1 MVRAGIYI
9 RVSKARREL
18 LDAQRQQPPCEAFA
32 KAQGWSVEQ
41 VYLDDSISAYSGAP
55 RDNFERML
63 SDVRAGKLDAIISW
77 QMDRLLRTVE
87 DAAAIV
93 QIAKETGVL
102 VANIGGSID
111 LSTADGRKRFY
122 EAAVAAQYE
131 SDLKSERL
139 KLKHAE
145 IAAAGGW
152 QGGQRPFGYDL
163 LPYQED
169 RRIKYQ
175 LAPNPAEAA
184 AIYQAAKELLG
195 GGSLSAIE
203 KRWAQ
208 SAIRRPQG
216 GIFRYW
222 QLKALLTNPR
232 IAGFRQVDGTLV
244 TAAWEAIITR
254 ADHEDLVA
262 ILGPARRHGG
272 GTGGLPSARKY
283 LLSGFVVC
291 GRCGTRLRVKKADA
305 DKRRDK
311 PAQPKYVCDRRD
323 GGCGG
328 LKRLA
333 EPVERYVVTKL
344 LREAPRRLLEATRAA
359 PDASASLAALSRRR
373 ETEEARL
380 QGLSDYL
387 ADGTLAKS
395 EYLRQ
400 KQRVQGRLEQ
410 LEQEITRLRA
420 QAPRRRLLGA
430 TFAEIFAAWDGMG
443 LEERRL
449 VLADHISHITIK
461 PVGHGAKRFSPDSVE
476 ISWRQLDTDEEP

>member
-9 RVSKARREL
+9 RVSKAKREV
-18 LDAQRQQPPCEAFA
+18 LDARRQLPPCEGFA
-32 KAQGWSVEQ
+32 KAQGWSVVE
-41 VYLDDSISAYSGAP
+41 VYLDDSISAYSGVP
-55 RDNFERML
+55 RVNFERL
-63 SDVRAGKLDAIISW
+63 LGDVRDGRLDAIISW
-77 QMDRLLRTVE
+77 QADRLLRTVE

-102 VANIGGSID
+102 VANVGGSID

-131 SDLKSERL
+131 SELKSERL

-152 QGGQRPFGYDL
+152 PGGQRPFGFDL
-163 LPYQED
+163 LPFQD
-169 RRIKYQ
+169 GNRIKYQ

-184 AIYQAAKELLG
+184 AIYQAAKEILG

-208 SAIRRPQG
+208 GAIRRPHG

-244 TAAWEAIITR
+244 KAAWEGIISR
-254 ADHEDLVA
+254 EEHEDLLA
-262 ILGPARRHGG
+262 ILGPARAHGR

-283 LLSGFVVC
+283 LLGGFLVC
-291 GRCGTRLRVKKADA
+291 GKCGTKLRAKRSDA
-305 DKRRDK
+305 DKRRGR
-311 PAQPKYVCDRRD
+311 PSLPKYVCDRRD
-323 GGCGG
+323 DGCGG
-328 LKRLA
+328 IKRLA
-333 EPVERYVVTKL
+333 EPVEGYVVTQL
-344 LREAPRRLLEATRAA
+344 LREAPRRLIAATRRQ
-359 PDASASLAALSRRR
+359 PGASEGLAALVRRR

-380 QGLSDYL
+380 RGLSDYL
-387 ADGTLAKS
+387 ADGTLAKA

-400 KQRVQGRLEQ
+400 KGRVQERLAK
-410 LEQEITRLRA
+410 LEQEMARLRS

-430 TFAEIFAAWDGMG
+430 TFEEIFAAWGAMG

-449 VLADHISHITIK
+449 VVADHISHITIK
-461 PVGHGAKRFSPDSVE
+461 PVGHGAKKFSPDSVE
-476 ISWRQLDTDEEP
+476 IHWRQ